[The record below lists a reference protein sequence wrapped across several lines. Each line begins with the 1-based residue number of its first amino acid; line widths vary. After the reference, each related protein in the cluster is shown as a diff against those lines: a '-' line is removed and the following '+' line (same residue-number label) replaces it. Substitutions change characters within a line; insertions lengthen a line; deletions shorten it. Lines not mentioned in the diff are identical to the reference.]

1 MSLKEKVAVI
11 TGGTKGLGR
20 HIAEA
25 FLREGCRVVCAS
37 RAPEQEPGLTGD
49 GVLSLQADVRDA
61 RSVDE
66 LMSVSAK
73 HFGRLDILVANAG
86 VSHPGPIATIPAA
99 KWTEV
104 FDTNL
109 TGTLHCVQ
117 AIVPY
122 FENNGGGRVI
132 TMSSALA
139 SRIAPGAG
147 AYSASKA
154 AIEMFTRVAA
164 IELAGKG
171 ITVNCLSPGFVDT
184 GMGARLAANADV
196 WPRYE
201 SRLALGRLGRA
212 DEIAGAA
219 VFLAG
224 DDSSYVNGHVL
235 EVNGGLNW

>member
-1 MSLKEKVAVI
+1 MSLKEKVAVV

-20 HIAEA
+20 HITEA

-37 RAPEQEPGLTGD
+37 RTATREPGLTGD
-49 GVLSLQADVRDA
+49 DVLCLQADVRDA

-86 VSHPGPIATIPAA
+86 VSHPGPVATIPAE
-99 KWTEV
+99 KWAEV
-104 FDTNL
+104 LDTNL

-122 FENNGGGRVI
+122 LERGGRVI

-164 IELAGKG
+164 IELAAKG

-184 GMGARLAANADV
+184 GMGARLAANAHV
-196 WPRYE
+196 WPHFE